1 LHGLHTKGLTS
12 IQVVYVE
19 EDEVEAEDPFAA
31 GQEDDRDQA
40 SGEESDEE
48 DEELQDANHD
58 SALYDESDS
67 E

>member
-1 LHGLHTKGLTS
+1 M
-12 IQVVYVE
+12 
-19 EDEVEAEDPFAA
+19 EAEDPFAA
-31 GQEDDRDQA
+31 GQEDDRDHA

-48 DEELQDANHD
+48 DEESQDANHD

>member
-1 LHGLHTKGLTS
+1 M
-12 IQVVYVE
+12 
-19 EDEVEAEDPFAA
+19 EAEDPFAA

-67 E
+67 EKPRS